1 MIKNIENIVI
11 RLVMGVA
18 YVITHIEK
26 KVCVLMKLIN

>member
-11 RLVMGVA
+11 RLVMGVT

-26 KVCVLMKLIN
+26 SVCL